1 MTNSRDLLKNAKR
14 VVVKVGSSTITYA
27 NGKRNFSQIDRIARE
42 LSDLQNQ
49 GKEMILVTSG
59 AVAVGVD
66 RLGFSPEV
74 QAQRS
79 GFYNL

>member
-1 MTNSRDLLKNAKR
+1 MTTFNRELLKQAKR

-66 RLGFSPEV
+66 RLLPEI
-74 QAQRS
+74 QRK
-79 GFYNL
+79 FCALIR